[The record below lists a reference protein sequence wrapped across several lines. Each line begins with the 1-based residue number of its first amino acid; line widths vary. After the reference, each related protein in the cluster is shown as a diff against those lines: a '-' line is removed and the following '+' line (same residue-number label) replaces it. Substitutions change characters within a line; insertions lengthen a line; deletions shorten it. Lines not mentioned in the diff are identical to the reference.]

1 MGLRPRKLSAACQ
14 RHAACRDWHAACC
27 HPVAC
32 RRRAVACCHCAACR
46 LPPPPCWCAS
56 RVARVAEDHD
66 GNHQVRTKLCRP
78 VTSTRRVPH
87 AATNAAVYATATD
100 RRLLPSTAATC
111 RHRLHLALSECQEI
125 LLSDGLGVHEANW
138 MLGVLFSCPI
148 NSLHAVQFDKK
159 KLLRYNIMQSTVF
172 SFKVR

>member
-1 MGLRPRKLSAACQ
+1 MGLRPRKLNPACVW
-14 RHAACRDWHAACC
+14 CRR
-27 HPVAC
+27 VAC
-32 RRRAVACCHCAACR
+32 RRRHAACCQYAACHETPR
-46 LPPPPCWCAS
+46 WGAGRP
-56 RVARVAEDHD
+56 ARVAEDHD

-138 MLGVLFSCPI
+138 MLGVLFSRLI
-148 NSLHAVQFDKK
+148 NSLHAIQFDKK
-159 KLLRYNIMQSTVF
+159 CCS
-172 SFKVR
+172 KV